1 MTEKGVVRS
10 APRKISRNTRI
21 SMLVFIILVHLGLF
35 AGREYHD
42 QVHMDVAETNN
53 VDLVVSH
60 HKGFGP
66 DEIDVQRAVDKAR
79 MAGKDQKAEYK
90 KFLEEEVREHDLMKE
105 KK

>member
-1 MTEKGVVRS
+1 
-10 APRKISRNTRI
+10 
-21 SMLVFIILVHLGLF
+21 
-35 AGREYHD
+35 
-42 QVHMDVAETNN
+42 MDVAETSN

-90 KFLEEEVREHDLMKE
+90 KFLEEEVREHEAMKE
-105 KK
+105 KKQRHQYSEATEANR